1 MTKTRYR
8 SHGCDASFILALI
21 ASTFLMG
28 SSFIAGKILLRQGF
42 SALFLVG
49 RRGAFSWRY
58 SPPFLWRKI
67 VKP

>member
-1 MTKTRYR
+1 
-8 SHGCDASFILALI
+8 
-21 ASTFLMG
+21 MG